1 MKRNCPNCGA
11 PYEVKL
17 NKCPYCGTSYFDM
30 SCLDMDGHTPCYI
43 KVKTMVGSKEAYV
56 TLKAIPRM
64 GDIEITT
71 DTKDIPFYDG
81 VIKKFVTH
89 SSLGMNISFE
99 GIAESDRY
107 ITMEITK

>member
-64 GDIEITT
+64 GKIEIT
-71 DTKDIPFYDG
+71 G
-81 VIKKFVTH
+81 
-89 SSLGMNISFE
+89 SSLGMDISFE
-99 GIAESDRY
+99 GIIENNRY
-107 ITMEITK
+107 MMIEV